1 MRTFWIVK
9 TNDGRLEVYEDYNE
23 AKRIYNIYDG
33 DDGYAEIIEVVESKK
48 SNFNMVDFVNQ
59 TFGGKQ

>member
-1 MRTFWIVK
+1 MRTFWVVK